1 MNKSLRAVA
10 AAVAVALGVVLVGC
24 GSRTVVVS
32 EGQQTN
38 VITVN
43 ASSEVKVVPD
53 KASFSAEVM
62 AMAATA
68 EEAQSQGSEMT
79 NAVIDALVAAG
90 VDEKSIQTSYTNL
103 SPTYDWSS
111 DEPKVTGYEQRTSL
125 QVSDVDLD
133 VVAALM
139 QTCVAAGA
147 TGVYGPN
154 YYASTYDEAYAQ
166 ALTEAITASR
176 EKAAAMAKAA
186 GVGLGDVV
194 SIVEGYQNTMYRATN
209 ESADFEMALGGD
221 AGGGEMKVAPGE
233 VSVEAQVTVSY
244 AIG

>member
-1 MNKSLRAVA
+1 M
-10 AAVAVALGVVLVGC
+10 
-24 GSRTVVVS
+24 
-32 EGQQTN
+32 
-38 VITVN
+38 
-43 ASSEVKVVPD
+43 
-53 KASFSAEVM
+53 
-62 AMAATA
+62 
-68 EEAQSQGSEMT
+68 
-79 NAVIDALVAAG
+79 
-90 VDEKSIQTSYTNL
+90 
-103 SPTYDWSS
+103 
-111 DEPKVTGYEQRTSL
+111 
-125 QVSDVDLD
+125 
-133 VVAALM
+133 
-139 QTCVAAGA
+139 
-147 TGVYGPN
+147 YGPN

-186 GVGLGDVV
+186 GVSLGDVV